1 MSSVPKTKPGA
12 RHQNMTPVT
21 RAGPVPPA
29 PAPAPALQMSPGE
42 QLLSDLLNNNRAI
55 PRVSIKSTA
64 QLCLNQEARVFPYME
79 VSRQLSYSI
88 TFSLIT
94 FFCLHK
100 SIHMQCQ
107 QHLHIQQDSYPILIK
122 GFL

>member
-1 MSSVPKTKPGA
+1 MPSVPKTKPGA
-12 RHQNMTPVT
+12 RQQNMTPVT

-29 PAPAPALQMSPGE
+29 PAPAPTQQMSPGE

-79 VSRQLSYSI
+79 VSRQLSYSV

-107 QHLHIQQDSYPILIK
+107 QHLHIQQDS
-122 GFL
+122 